1 MANQPVWQRYVLP
14 GVRPTEWP
22 QHRLIPGNE
31 ECSRDFLPSK
41 EKEEAGEP
49 RGRQQRKR
57 KRKTI
62 EPRNKPLLFTQRKA
76 GPCGPVITVTAEW
89 SVHGFA
95 GTEKRAVW
103 RKLTPSRRRQRTTM
117 KACLFTVTKCHKNA
131 QSHRAP
137 TCAPTP
143 AHSRA
148 RRRQLRVPP
157 ANCARH
163 HRIHTS
169 THSNHHPNV
178 QRQTPSKE
186 KEFYPHHMVT
196 CHILSHQESS

>member
-1 MANQPVWQRYVLP
+1 MGTTADPLAPTPGIETKQRRRRERKGTKETNLEPRKQPA
-14 GVRPTEWP
+14 
-22 QHRLIPGNE
+22 
-31 ECSRDFLPSK
+31 SRSSK
-41 EKEEAGEP
+41 EKTGS
-49 RGRQQRKR
+49 
-57 KRKTI
+57 
-62 EPRNKPLLFTQRKA
+62 
-76 GPCGPVITVTAEW
+76 CGPVITVTAEW

-103 RKLTPSRRRQRTTM
+103 RKLTPPSVRRQRTTM

-143 AHSRA
+143 ARCRVHSRA
-148 RRRQLRVPP
+148 RRRHLRVPP

-163 HRIHTS
+163 HRIHTT
-169 THSNHHPNV
+169 THSNV

-196 CHILSHQESS
+196 CHILSH

>member
-1 MANQPVWQRYVLP
+1 
-14 GVRPTEWP
+14 
-22 QHRLIPGNE
+22 
-31 ECSRDFLPSK
+31 LPSK

-103 RKLTPSRRRQRTTM
+103 RKPTPSRRRQRTTM

-143 AHSRA
+143 ARCRVHSRA

-157 ANCARH
+157 PTARA
-163 HRIHTS
+163 TTGS
-169 THSNHHPNV
+169 THPHIQIIIQMFNGKPLRRKRSSTHTTWSHVTYSHTATCAHHNIKHA
-178 QRQTPSKE
+178 QQT
-186 KEFYPHHMVT
+186 T
-196 CHILSHQESS
+196 